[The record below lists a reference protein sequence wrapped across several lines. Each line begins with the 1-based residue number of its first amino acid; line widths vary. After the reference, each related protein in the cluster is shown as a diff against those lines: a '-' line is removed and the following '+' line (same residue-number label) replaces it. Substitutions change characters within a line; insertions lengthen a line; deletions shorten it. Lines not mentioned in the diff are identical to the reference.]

1 MPLILEPGK
10 KLAIWLESDEQTP
23 IESRPKFFVQ
33 SLSMRQQSELSD
45 EIDEANAKP
54 TTQAI
59 FDANC
64 TLVSKH
70 LVGWECMGSFAFG
83 CDLQELLSY
92 GEVRELLRKVMA
104 NAFVAI
110 DEKKSLEQP
119 R

>member
-10 KLAIWLESDEQTP
+10 KLAIWLSSDEPTP
-23 IESRPKFFVQ
+23 IDERPKFFVR

-54 TTQAI
+54 TTQGI

-64 TLVSKH
+64 VLVSKH
-70 LVGWECMGSFAFG
+70 LIGWECMGSFEFG

-92 GEVRELLRKVMA
+92 SEVRELLRKVMA
-104 NAFVAI
+104 NSFIAI
-110 DEKKSLEQP
+110 EEKKS
-119 R
+119 